1 MGQAVVAECG
11 FSRGVCQDMSR
22 TLRFLVTIFVL
33 FCSLL
38 PLRHAQ
44 SAPALER
51 GVAITDPLAL
61 QDLDRGRFGLVR
73 MLLPAR
79 PVDAPLASSALFAL
93 SSMAPVRAALDGE
106 FERYTQGHKADLPN
120 ETIGVG
126 TSFDFQLFDRALL
139 YSPDTRFVLAG
150 IVTRMDRAYLSEAH
164 CGEIRLIYRLTRTDL
179 PAGGDHALSPRLPMT
194 PNPGV
199 KGGGENAN
207 RGQGAR

>member
-1 MGQAVVAECG
+1 
-11 FSRGVCQDMSR
+11 MSR
-22 TLRFLVTIFVL
+22 TLRFLVTIFAL

-61 QDLDRGRFGLVR
+61 QDLDRRRFGLVR

-79 PVDAPLASSALFAL
+79 PVDAPLTSSALFAL
-93 SSMAPVRAALDGE
+93 PSMAPVRAALDGE
-106 FERYTQGHKADLPN
+106 FERYTQRHKADLPN

-150 IVTRMDRAYLSEAH
+150 IVNRMDRAYLSEAH
-164 CGEIRLIYRLTRTDL
+164 CGEIRLIYRLTRTDV
-179 PAGGDHALSPRLPMT
+179 PAAGDHAVSPRLPVTLNMVLRARDGHAI
-194 PNPGV
+194 NG
-199 KGGGENAN
+199 KGAALGCAEI
-207 RGQGAR
+207 ARR